1 MIMYLLIH
9 LFLLL
14 RLIYM
19 FVNIPYWHLYFNFIY
34 LKILIDYIFR
44 MRTVAIVVSA
54 LLVLLFVV
62 LSAWENGLF
71 KLHPSLMSVGVS

>member
-1 MIMYLLIH
+1 
-9 LFLLL
+9 
-14 RLIYM
+14 M